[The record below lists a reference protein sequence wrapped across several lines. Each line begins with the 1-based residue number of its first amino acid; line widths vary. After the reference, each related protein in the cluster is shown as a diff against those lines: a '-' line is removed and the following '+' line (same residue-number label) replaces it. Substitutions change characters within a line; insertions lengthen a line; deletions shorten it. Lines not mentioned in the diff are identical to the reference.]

1 MSVLPEIAEAA
12 RRWMRWASE
21 DLALAR
27 HSAANAELVPRG
39 ACMWS
44 HQTGEKAIKALLVA
58 YDIDPPK
65 QHDLHRLTLR
75 LPASAQSLFADV
87 DLASLSRWA
96 IDGRYPDDFE
106 EATGAQATEAL
117 ECARQVLAVAA
128 SHLDRLLEGPL
139 K

>member
-27 HSAANAELVPRG
+27 HSAANAELAPRG

-44 HQTGEKAIKALLVA
+44 HQAGEKAIKALLVT

-65 QHDLHRLTLR
+65 QHDL
-75 LPASAQSLFADV
+75 
-87 DLASLSRWA
+87 
-96 IDGRYPDDFE
+96 
-106 EATGAQATEAL
+106 TG
-117 ECARQVLAVAA
+117 
-128 SHLDRLLEGPL
+128 
-139 K
+139 